1 MELSAGR
8 PATIDR
14 ARVGVLVF
22 LATEVMFFAGLFSA
36 WVVLAPRREARL
48 DLPLALA
55 MTALLLA
62 SSGCLHA
69 ALAARANRRG
79 RSLAFGFAA
88 LLLGLSF
95 LGAMAWEWGVLFA
108 AGEHPSNSLW
118 WACFFVLTGVHGL
131 HVAAGALWI
140 ACGWFAQARGG
151 GGRALEL
158 AAPYWHFVD
167 FVWLVLL
174 WALYFD

>member
-36 WVVLAPRREARL
+36 WIVLAPRRQAEL

-55 MTALLLA
+55 MTALLL
-62 SSGCLHA
+62 SSSACLHV
-69 ALAARANRRG
+69 ALAARAENRP
-79 RSLAFGFAA
+79 RSLCFGFAA
-88 LLLGLSF
+88 LLFGLLF
-95 LGAMAWEWGVLFA
+95 LAAMAWEWGALL
-108 AGEHPSNSLW
+108 AGGSRPSTDLW
-118 WACFFVLTGVHGL
+118 WACFYVLTGVHGL
-131 HVAAGALWI
+131 HVAAGAIWI
-140 ACGWFAQARGG
+140 GCGWFAQARGG